1 MLTEFWT
8 CNSSGNPVIRI
19 GNKEY
24 ERMCEELEQH
34 FNKKKIPEWLQ
45 NRDVTELMGHRLER
59 TGNPRGLHI
68 ENRLTDKPE

>member
-1 MLTEFWT
+1 
-8 CNSSGNPVIRI
+8 
-19 GNKEY
+19 
-24 ERMCEELEQH
+24 MCEELEQH